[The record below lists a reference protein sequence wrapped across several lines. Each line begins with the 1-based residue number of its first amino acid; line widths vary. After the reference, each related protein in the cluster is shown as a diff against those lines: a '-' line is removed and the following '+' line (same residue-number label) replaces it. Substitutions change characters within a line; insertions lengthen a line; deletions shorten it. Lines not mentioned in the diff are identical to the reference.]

1 MTKEA
6 TTEVIMIPLLPGLD
20 LDTGDAKEIWD
31 SILSTI
37 ADQPGC
43 QKVFYGRQV
52 EHPDTLQGC
61 INWDSLASHQ
71 AFEASPAYGPFM
83 ESVEKLIAGE
93 PTLYHT
99 TMPLTTPFAG
109 PATAPT
115 TELVSLYFELSYPQA
130 DFDASWAEFARL
142 FNENAKGFHGCA
154 GGWSIE
160 EVEREDIEGGKA
172 RVFLAALG
180 WDSVEAHMAFRETP
194 TFKEAIPLLRGGA
207 KAIEVHHVKFQSY

>member
-1 MTKEA
+1 MNTADK
-6 TTEVIMIPLLPGLD
+6 PRRLD
-20 LDTGDAKEIWD
+20 
-31 SILSTI
+31 
-37 ADQPGC
+37 
-43 QKVFYGRQV
+43 
-52 EHPDTLQGC
+52 
-61 INWDSLASHQ
+61 WDSLASHL

-83 ESVEKLIAGE
+83 ELVGKLVAGE

-99 TMPLTTPFAG
+99 TMPPTAPLTG

-115 TELVSLYFELSYPQA
+115 TELASLYFELSYRQA

-142 FNENAKGFHGCA
+142 CNENAKGFHGCT

-160 EVEREDIEGGKA
+160 DVEREDIDGGKA

-194 TFKEAIPLLRGGA
+194 AFKEAIPLLRGKA
-207 KAIEVHHVKFQSY
+207 KAIEVHHVKFQPY